1 MGFLN
6 LGTGK
11 ARSYKDLAEAL
22 FMAVERKPK
31 IEYIPTPE
39 SIRASYQYFTEADMT
54 KLKNVGCDVPFHNL
68 EDGVEDYVRN
78 YLAKSNCY
86 L

>member
-11 ARSYKDLAEAL
+11 ARRYKDLAEAL

-31 IEYIPTPE
+31 IDIFPTPQF
-39 SIRASYQYFTEADMT
+39 IRVSYQYFTEADMT
-54 KLKNVGCDVPFHNL
+54 KLKNVGCDLFTTLKMVL
-68 EDGVEDYVRN
+68 KTTC
-78 YLAKSNCY
+78 ATI
-86 L
+86 